1 LGNNGVI
8 SYEFPLNEK
17 VRTLL
22 RLEDLFARMA
32 HFTEHELSMDHH
44 AALITLFEILEV
56 ISRADLKSDLLQELE
71 RQKRLLASL
80 HNNPAIS
87 EQALDAILSEIEQ
100 ASELLLAMSG
110 KIGQHLRENEWL
122 MGIKQRAVMPGGT
135 CEFDLPSYHYWQE
148 QNVNQRRESLRSWL
162 APLLPLHTGLK
173 IILKLL
179 RENGKVFHFV
189 AHQGTFQQMQGGRVA
204 QMLRVRVGRGLACIP
219 EVGANK
225 YAINIRFTTANYAAK
240 SSLFEQDV
248 PFELTFCSIST

>member
-1 LGNNGVI
+1 VI
-8 SYEFPLNEK
+8 SYEFPLTEK

-32 HFTEHELSMDHH
+32 HFTDHESSIGHH

-71 RQKRLLASL
+71 RQKRVLSNL

-87 EQALDAILSEIEQ
+87 EQALEAILAEIEQ
-100 ASELLLAMSG
+100 ASGLLLAMSG

-122 MGIKQRAVMPGGT
+122 MSIKQRSVMPGGT
-135 CEFDLPSYHYWQE
+135 CEFDLPSYHYWQIQE
-148 QNVNQRRESLRSWL
+148 ANMRREDLRSWL
-162 APLLPLHTGLK
+162 DPLLPLHTGLK
-173 IILKLL
+173 IVLRLL
-179 RENGKVFHFV
+179 RENGKLFHFT

-204 QMLRVRVGRGLACIP
+204 HMLRLRLSRNLACIP

-225 YAINIRFTTANYAAK
+225 YAINIRFIAANYAAK
-240 SSLFEQDV
+240 STLFERDV
-248 PFELTFCSIST
+248 PFELTFCSL